1 MQQTQ
6 AEMFRDDGI
15 KRAVD
20 HADKVHESWSD
31 KAFDLLKDYVGVIGT
46 DSECTSEMVRHYA
59 EANGLPHPPD
69 KRAWGAVMLK
79 AARANILLK
88 KGWTTATD
96 PKVHCNP
103 VSLWK
108 VK

>member
-1 MQQTQ
+1 MMSQ
-6 AEMFRDDGI
+6 AELFRDDGI

-20 HADKVHESWSD
+20 HADKVHENWSD
-31 KAFDLLKDYVGVIGT
+31 RAFDLLKAYISLIGN
-46 DSECTSEMVRHYA
+46 DAEFTSELVRNYA
-59 EANGLPHPPD
+59 ETYNLPHPPD

-79 AARANILLK
+79 AAKANLIFK

-103 VSLWK
+103 VSLWQ